1 MSDWLAIFSKDVRV
15 ELRAKH
21 TISSVFI
28 FALIVLTLLSY
39 TLGTYVNLI
48 KDLVPVLIWVI
59 LLFSGTL
66 SLNRTFVRE
75 KETGTLE
82 GLLLS
87 PIKNRSILLGKMLY
101 NLFIMLVLM
110 VVVFPLSIVL
120 FNLNIDFNILLV
132 FIDIFIGIIGF
143 VIVGSIIA
151 SLVMDAR
158 AREVLLPV
166 VLFPLLLP
174 VVIPSVSA
182 SKKTIMGFGIEHT
195 KIELIILLSYILLMF
210 LTSLYVFDY
219 VVEE

>member
-1 MSDWLAIFSKDVRV
+1 MSEWLTIFSKDVRV

-39 TLGTYVNLI
+39 TLGTYANLI
-48 KDLVPVLIWVI
+48 KDLVPVLIWII
-59 LLFSGTL
+59 LLFSGVL

-87 PIKNRSILLGKMLY
+87 PIKNRSILIGKILY

-110 VVVFPLSIVL
+110 IVIFPLSIVL
-120 FNLNIDFNILLV
+120 FNLTVNFNMVLV
-132 FIDIFIGIIGF
+132 FLEIFIGIIGF

-166 VLFPLLLP
+166 VLFPLLIP

-182 SKKTIMGFGIEHT
+182 SKKTIMGFGIQHIE
-195 KIELIILLSYILLMF
+195 IELIILFSYISLML